1 MNKVVENKR
10 SRHVDKVLQNL
21 SKATSQPHAHVDTEA
36 KATAQE
42 DSLTEQYN
50 IIRQDLMKLR
60 DDVVKGVDL
69 AKTSLNKE
77 TIINLIRSR
86 V

>member
-1 MNKVVENKR
+1 MTKIVENKR
-10 SRHVDKVLQNL
+10 SRHVDKVLQNI
-21 SKATSQPHAHVDTEA
+21 SKATGGTHTEPKMEA
-36 KATAQE
+36 KASHQE
-42 DSLTEQYN
+42 ESLTEQYN

-69 AKTSLNKE
+69 AKSSFNKN
-77 TIINLIRSR
+77 TIIEMIRSR